1 MKQSMNSSGSY
12 IINIAANRPSD
23 LAKVSRRK
31 LVQFASLAPLVFC
44 APVRAQT
51 SKNRIISVG
60 GSITEIIYLL
70 EAQTQLVAV
79 DTTSLFP
86 AEATKLAKI
95 GYMRQ
100 LSAEGVLALR
110 PSAVLLTSEAGPP
123 AVIAQL
129 RAAGVPLEL
138 MNADHSFAELVY
150 KVRTIARVV
159 DRVAQGEKLEEQL
172 TLEWDKAK
180 AVVRTT
186 QNVQQKA
193 KVLFILSHSGSAQ
206 VSGAGTAADA
216 VIQLAGGINVMTGF
230 QGYKPLTAE
239 AVIAAAPSAILITQ
253 QGLDAMGGVDKLLA
267 QPGLGLTPAGKLK
280 RVISVDALQLLGF
293 GPRLPRTI
301 SDVATRIVS

>member
-1 MKQSMNSSGSY
+1 MKENSALKSAQTLVQP
-12 IINIAANRPSD
+12 IQR
-23 LAKVSRRK
+23 SRRNVAK
-31 LVQFASLAPLVFC
+31 LTALAAMGFT
-44 APVRAQT
+44 APVWAQP
-51 SKNRIISVG
+51 SKGRIISVG

-70 EAQTQLVAV
+70 DAQSQLVAV
-79 DTTSLFP
+79 DTTSMFP
-86 AEATKLAKI
+86 VEATKLAKI

-123 AVIAQL
+123 TVIAQL

-138 MNADHSFAELVY
+138 MNADHSFAELIN

-159 DRVAQGEKLEEQL
+159 DRAAQGEKLADQL
-172 TLEWDKAK
+172 LTEWTLAQA
-180 AVVRTT
+180 AVRAAHST
-186 QNVQQKA
+186 QQKA

-206 VSGAGTAADA
+206 VSGAATAADA
-216 VIQLAGGINVMTGF
+216 VIQLAGGVNVMTGF
-230 QGYKPLTAE
+230 NGYKPLTAE

-267 QPGLGLTPAGKLK
+267 QPGLGLTPAGKSK
-280 RVISVDALQLLGF
+280 RIVSVDALQLLGF

-301 SDVATRIVS
+301 SDVATRILS